1 MDSNI
6 IGKPHL
12 EYVQDQIKLRQ
23 EILGKKKKDSADIV
37 WMNGKTSWVR
47 LASSVNIEDQ
57 PIASYNVSS
66 SQWETISNGGAQF
79 RSSLLE
85 IPEYSGNELASQM
98 VLQGGVLNQDGTQKF
113 GVSNTNSILP
123 SSTSNYGF
131 SEFGAQAMPGIISF
145 NSETTNKGSLR
156 FANLQ
161 IRANNTKQFEY
172 IEALYL
178 RLGYSMLLEWGNSS
192 YPSINPETS
201 TTTYETNRYSLTAEF
216 LDNPPQNA
224 EGTKYFYTKIEEN
237 RKSSHGNYDGFL
249 GRVTNF
255 SWEFTKEGY
264 YLISLKLISQGS
276 VVESLKVNVVQS
288 SNLFANAKEGKSA
301 LKKDQQENTL
311 LTQISQI
318 VDPIRMGAK
327 NIPSFFQP
335 FASPPP
341 VLNANLLAKG
351 YYMGTTLMLSYI
363 FDAEDET
370 SYKFQPTKSEYK
382 VLKSLKDAGDTSVTD
397 DELKNAS
404 QTIDSCAAIFGSTHF
419 IKYIR
424 FGSLLGLLN
433 QHYLLYGADADNEP
447 ILFKLDNSFDQYCF
461 SNKKSISS
469 DPSKLIVRYKGDYL
483 GTEVEIFNDAPNN
496 INPFHQTIDGVDVGR
511 IMNLYFSYELIESII
526 NSNLDETT
534 GSLNLYRFLKSLL
547 NEANTL
553 LGGVNKL
560 NLRLVDKNFGT
571 YENPSIIQVVEFY
584 DEVSPFEVEKL
595 RETKEEEPSLVIY
608 GFGNEVSG
616 SRDGSFVTD
625 YQFKTEI
632 TNKLGNMIAIG
643 AQANGQ
649 AVGEDATLFSKW
661 NYGLVDRILPQKFD
675 IDQKIK
681 EADEVTANYLNVISA
696 YRDYYNSFA
705 GAQSSTLTTED
716 DNVLLGGIF
725 IDYIKNATGYSFPN
739 CNITPVEGELTSLA
753 GFTETQKAFFQKFYA
768 LEAISKKAS
777 TPFIGFIPVGFNLTL
792 DGMSGLRIFD
802 KLKIDSRF
810 LPSNYN
816 NTLDFVITKLD
827 HKIVNNKWETNIGTM
842 SVPKLFDKLDL
853 NLEDI
858 LNTLPP
864 VTTGFENLVGFYSYN
879 SSTLVNM
886 LKQTIKISAPEN
898 STSENTS
905 TLDKLNEI
913 TNTGINAG
921 EVLNTNG
928 NLSIPGDNIKL
939 GERYQLSPLVSIGNV
954 KNIPNNS
961 RGDFALLVDTQFGDG
976 SGNNSFRKFS
986 KGFKLLAQDSNKT
999 YYSGE
1004 YYLAQPAAEALYEF
1018 GKFIEENWD
1027 GAPFLITSAYRSYN
1041 HQNGLKTADSS
1052 ATTASAGS
1060 SPHGWGGAIDIN
1072 ELIAR
1077 NGNGK
1082 LTSDPTI
1089 NQTFRTTNKAYA
1101 FWAEHAPKFGWY
1113 NPLRLRDGK
1122 GVDESWHWEFW
1133 GKPGQ
1138 TIKVDAPRKDSNFFQ
1153 DGTKGTV
1160 PNDHNALAIGRRN
1173 IKTSETTGKVVY
1185 TKE

>member
-66 SQWETISNGGAQF
+66 SQWETIPNGGAQF

-98 VLQGGVLNQDGTQKF
+98 ILQGGVLNQDGTQKF

-123 SSTSNYGF
+123 SSTFNYGF

-145 NSETTNKGSLR
+145 TSETNNKGSLR

-201 TTTYETNRYSLTAEF
+201 QTLYETNRYSLTAEF

-276 VVESLKVNVVQS
+276 VVESLKVNVVQN
-288 SNLFANAKEGKSA
+288 SNLFANSKNNKGA
-301 LKKDQQENTL
+301 LKEDQQENTL
-311 LTQISQI
+311 LTQINQI
-318 VDPIRMGAK
+318 VDPLRNGVK
-327 NIPSFFQP
+327 HSPSFFSP
-335 FASPPP
+335 FAGFFTPGGVP
-341 VLNANLLAKG
+341 ANLL
-351 YYMGTTLMLSYI
+351 LSYV
-363 FDAEDET
+363 FNAKDQT
-370 SYKFQPTKSEYK
+370 SYNFQSTKSEYS
-382 VLKSLKDAGDTSVTD
+382 VLKSLKDAGNTSVTD
-397 DELKNAS
+397 DELNNAS
-404 QTIDSCAAIFGSTHF
+404 KTVDACAAIFGSTHF
-419 IKYIR
+419 VKYIR

-433 QHYLLYGADADNEP
+433 QHYLLYGGDEENEP
-447 ILFKLDNSFDQYCF
+447 ILFKLDNSTDQYCF
-461 SNKKSISS
+461 SNRKSISS

-483 GTEVEIFNDAPNN
+483 GTEIEIFNDAPNN
-496 INPFHQTIDGVDVGR
+496 INPFHQTVDGVDVGR
-511 IMNLYFSYELIESII
+511 IMNLYFSYELLENVIK
-526 NSNLDETT
+526 SNLDSTT
-534 GSLNLYRFLKSLL
+534 GSLDLYRFLKSLL
-547 NEANTL
+547 NEANIL

-571 YENPSIIQVVEFY
+571 YENPKIIQVVEFY

-595 RETKEEEPSLVIY
+595 RKTNEEEPSLVIY

-632 TNKLGNMIAIG
+632 TNKLGNMIAVG

-661 NYGLVDRILPQKFD
+661 NYGLVDRILPEKFD

-681 EADEVTANYLNVISA
+681 QADQVTVGYLNIISA
-696 YRDYYNSFA
+696 YKDYYNSFA
-705 GAQSSTLTTED
+705 GAQSSTFTSEEE
-716 DNVLLGGIF
+716 NVLFGTTF
-725 IDYIKNATGYSFPN
+725 TDFVKNATGYSFPN
-739 CNITPVEGELTSLA
+739 CNITPVNGELTSLT
-753 GFTETQKAFFQKFYA
+753 GFIEIQKAFFQKFYA
-768 LEAISKKAS
+768 LEAISKKTS
-777 TPFIGFIPVGFNLTL
+777 TPFIGFVPVGFNLTL
-792 DGMSGLRIFD
+792 DGMSGVRIFD
-802 KLKIDSRF
+802 RLKIDSRF
-810 LPSNYN
+810 LPSNYGD
-816 NTLDFVITKLD
+816 TLDFIITKLD
-827 HKIVNNKWETNIGTM
+827 HKIVNNKWETSIGTM
-842 SVPKLFDKLDL
+842 SVPKLFEKLDL

-879 SSTLVNM
+879 NSALATM
-886 LKQTIKISAPEN
+886 LTQTVTYDNGSR
-898 STSENTS
+898 
-905 TLDKLNEI
+905 EI
-913 TNTGINAG
+913 
-921 EVLNTNG
+921 LSTNG
-928 NLSIPGDNIKL
+928 NLNEPDVKTKL
-939 GERYQLSPLVSIGNV
+939 GEKFKESALVSIGNV
-954 KNIPNNS
+954 KNLKNKEIGKFGLLTNS
-961 RGDFALLVDTQFGDG
+961 FFGDG
-976 SGNNSFRKFS
+976 SGNKSFRKFTT
-986 KGFKLLAQDSNKT
+986 GLTLLSQDSNKT
-999 YYSGE
+999 YYNGE

-1018 GKFIEENWD
+1018 GKFIEENWIKK
-1027 GAPFLITSAYRSYN
+1027 GKNPFLITSAYRSYN
-1041 HQNGLKTADSS
+1041 HQNGLKTSDSS
-1052 ATTASAGS
+1052 AKTASAGS
-1060 SPHGWGGAIDIN
+1060 SPHGWGGAIDIQ

-1077 NGNGK
+1077 NGAGK
-1082 LTSDPTI
+1082 LTSNPTI
-1089 NQTFRTTNKAYA
+1089 NQTFRTTSEAYK

-1133 GKPGQ
+1133 GTPGQ
-1138 TIKVDAPRKDSNFFQ
+1138 TLKVQAPRKESNILQ
-1153 DGTKGTV
+1153 DGTKITV
-1160 PNDHNALAIGRRN
+1160 PNNHNALAIGRLN
-1173 IKTSETTGKVVY
+1173 ITTDPETGKIVAV
-1185 TKE
+1185 KED

>member
-23 EILGKKKKDSADIV
+23 EILGKNKKDSADIV

-145 NSETTNKGSLR
+145 TSETSNKGSLR

-201 TTTYETNRYSLTAEF
+201 ATTYETNRYSLTSEF

-237 RKSSHGNYDGFL
+237 RKASHGNYDGFL

-255 SWEFTKEGY
+255 SWEFAKEGY

-276 VVESLKVNVVQS
+276 VVESLKVNVV
-288 SNLFANAKEGKSA
+288 SNSTLFANAKEGKFA

-318 VDPIRMGAK
+318 VDPLRMGTK
-327 NIPSFFQP
+327 TKPSFFSP
-335 FASPPP
+335 FAGYLVPGGVP
-341 VLNANLLAKG
+341 ANLLF
-351 YYMGTTLMLSYI
+351 SYI
-363 FDAEDET
+363 FDAENET
-370 SYKFQPTKSEYK
+370 SYQFQSIKSEYK

-404 QTIDSCAAIFGSTHF
+404 KTVDACAAIFGSTHF
-419 IKYIR
+419 VKYIR

-433 QHYLLYGADADNEP
+433 QYYLLYGADEDNEP
-447 ILFKLDNSFDQYCF
+447 ILFKLDNSPDQYCF

-469 DPSKLIVRYKGDYL
+469 DPSKLIIRYKGNYL
-483 GTEVEIFNDAPNN
+483 KTEIEIFNDAPNN
-496 INPFHQTIDGVDVGR
+496 INPFHQTVDGVDVGK
-511 IMNLYFSYELIESII
+511 IMNLYFSYELIENII
-526 NSNLDETT
+526 NSNLDSTT
-534 GSLNLYRFLKSLL
+534 GSLDLYRFLKSLL
-547 NEANTL
+547 DEANIL

-595 RETKEEEPSLVIY
+595 RKAKEEEPSLVIY

-632 TNKLGNMIAIG
+632 TNKLGNMIAVG

-649 AVGEDATLFSKW
+649 SVGEDATLFSKW

-681 EADEVTANYLNVISA
+681 KADEVTANYLNLIAA
-696 YRDYYNSFA
+696 YRSYHNSFE
-705 GAQSSTLTTED
+705 GAQSSTFTSED
-716 DNVLLGGIF
+716 NNVLFGTTFTDF
-725 IDYIKNATGYSFPN
+725 ITNATGYSFPK
-739 CNITPVEGELTSLA
+739 CNITPVEGELTSLT

-768 LEAISKKAS
+768 LEAIGKKS
-777 TPFIGFIPVGFNLTL
+777 PTPFIGFVPVGFNLTL

-802 KLKIDSRF
+802 RLKIDSRF
-810 LPSNYN
+810 LPPNYG
-816 NTLDFVITKLD
+816 NTLDFIITKLD
-827 HKIVNNKWETNIGTM
+827 HKIVNNKWETSIGTM

-939 GERYQLSPLVSIGNV
+939 GEGYQLSPLVSIGNV

-1027 GAPFLITSAYRSYN
+1027 GAPFLITSAYRNYN

-1060 SPHGWGGAIDIN
+1060 SPHGWGGAVDIN

-1077 NGNGK
+1077 NGAGE

-1089 NQTFRTTNKAYA
+1089 NQTFRTTSKAYA

-1173 IKTSETTGKVVY
+1173 IKTSETTGKVIY